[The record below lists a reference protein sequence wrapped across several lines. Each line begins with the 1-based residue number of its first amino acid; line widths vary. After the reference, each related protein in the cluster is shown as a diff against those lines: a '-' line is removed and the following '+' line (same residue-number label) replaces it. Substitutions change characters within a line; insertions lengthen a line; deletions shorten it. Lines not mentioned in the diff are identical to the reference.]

1 VCNGSGGDELKRWI
15 FIVSSAVIFL
25 DQLTKFLILE
35 NLKLLPVEITPFFN
49 FVLAWNRGIS
59 FGLLNQQTSWV
70 FWALTTI
77 AIIIVIGIF
86 VYMLAQKS
94 CRKIIPLS
102 MVMGGAIGNI
112 IDRFWHGAVVD
123 FLDFHLYNY
132 HWPAFNIADSSI
144 VVGVFLL
151 MVDNYCDTK
160 KQRPS

>member
-1 VCNGSGGDELKRWI
+1 VRDSSGGDELKRWI
-15 FIVSSAVIFL
+15 FIVSSVVIVL
-25 DQLTKFLILE
+25 DQLTKFLILD
-35 NLKLLPVEITPFFN
+35 NLRFLPIEITPFFN

-70 FWALTTI
+70 FWALTI
-77 AIIIVIGIF
+77 AAIIIVVGIF
-86 VYMLAQKS
+86 LYMLSQKS
-94 CRKIIPLS
+94 ARKIIPLS

-132 HWPAFNIADSSI
+132 HWPAFNVADSSI

-151 MVDNYCDTK
+151 MVDNYCDAK